1 MYYEEIQAKIA
12 DLQAQAERV
21 KREEK
26 AQAIDAA
33 RAMIVSYGITAKD
46 LGLDKAP
53 KAKTGPTPGRKI
65 AAKYRD
71 PATGATWSGRGKT
84 PKWINGAADR
94 SQYAI

>member
-12 DLQAQAERV
+12 DLQAQAARV
-21 KREEK
+21 KQEEK

-46 LGLDKAP
+46 LGLDKV
-53 KAKTGPTPGRKI
+53 KAKSGPKVGNKI

-71 PATGATWSGRGKT
+71 PQSGATWSGRGKT
-84 PKWINGAADR
+84 PKWINGADR

>member
-1 MYYEEIQAKIA
+1 MFYEELQAKIA
-12 DLQAQAERV
+12 DLQAQAEVV

-26 AQAIDAA
+26 EQAIGMA
-33 RAMIVSYGITAKD
+33 RTMISAYGITAKD

-53 KAKTGPTPGRKI
+53 KFKTGPKPGNKV

-71 PATGATWSGRGKT
+71 PQSGATWSGRGKT
-84 PKWINGAADR
+84 PRWINGADR